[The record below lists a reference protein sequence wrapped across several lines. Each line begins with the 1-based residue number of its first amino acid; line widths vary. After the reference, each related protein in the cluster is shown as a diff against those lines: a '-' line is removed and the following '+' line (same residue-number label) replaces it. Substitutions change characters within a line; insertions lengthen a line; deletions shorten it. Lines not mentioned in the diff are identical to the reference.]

1 MNEIKKCSLAGISFT
16 MELDAYQALN
26 DYIDSLKRSYEG
38 DPDGEEIIADIE
50 ARIAELILSAQPTD
64 SIVCIPLVKNIIKQ
78 MGSPEEIDNE
88 KFDTTTEPYS
98 AETTDRNGN
107 PRIPRRLYR
116 DLQNRKLG
124 GVCSG
129 LANYFDLDPTWVRLV
144 FAIPIVIAIFGTI
157 RLFGNITIT
166 LPNISLLVGLS
177 YLIMWFTIPAASSAR
192 QKLEMNGERVTAR
205 NIRQATQAQA
215 PDVTERTILANIVVI
230 FGKILLIILK
240 IFAALILVGLVV
252 GAGVLGLVA
261 LAAIPM
267 LAFDLTTGLALICFF
282 AVVIIPICVLIYLAI
297 ALLIS
302 RRPNGRAILIVFL
315 IWLASLVTM
324 TISAIRS
331 SADFANSIENA
342 FDSVFQHDREI
353 LFEEFSDEEIN
364 AFREQIGQAPLPV
377 SATTTTSYTLG
388 ENTASTHYNTGMQ
401 ITFCGSPEVVDYA
414 DEHFEMDTS
423 GKEIRFTSSSGHR
436 ATITQNGI
444 KGSRVGFDIERE
456 ALGDEFSE
464 YAFTLPDGLKVHC
477 MIGPAIKS
485 DIITKDV
492 LEGIFGVTG
501 GVFSIAN
508 GILNIAGNILG
519 VAEDM
524 TGSIASSGDIV
535 YARKDI
541 ESARK
546 DIEEAREV
554 MRKAQKEA
562 REEIRKA
569 QKEMREAL
577 K

>member
-26 DYIDSLKRSYEG
+26 DYIDSLKRTYEG

-50 ARIAELILSAQPTD
+50 ARIAELILSAQPAD
-64 SIVCIPLVKNIIKQ
+64 AIVCIPLVKSIIKQ

-88 KFDTTTEPYS
+88 KFDATAEPYS

-129 LANYFDLDPTWVRLV
+129 LANYFDLDPTWIRLI
-144 FAIPIVIAIFGTI
+144 FAIPLVIAIFGTI
-157 RLFGNITIT
+157 RIFGNFTIT
-166 LPNISLLVGLS
+166 LPNISMLVGLS

-192 QKLEMNGERVTAR
+192 QKLEMNGERVTAH

-215 PDVTERTILANIVVI
+215 ADATERTILANIVII

-240 IFAALILVGLVV
+240 IIAAFILVGLVV
-252 GAGVLGLVA
+252 GAGVLTLVA
-261 LAAIPM
+261 IGAFPM
-267 LAFDLTTGLALICFF
+267 LAFDMNTGVALMSFF
-282 AVVIIPICVLIYLAI
+282 AVVIIPICVLIYLTI

-302 RRPNGRAILIVFL
+302 RRPNGKAILVIFL
-315 IWLASLVTM
+315 LWLASLVTM
-324 TISAIRS
+324 TISAIKS

-342 FDSVFQHDREI
+342 FDSVFKHDQDI
-353 LFEEFSDEEIN
+353 LFEEFSQDEIN
-364 AFREQIGQAPLPV
+364 EFRKQIGEEPFTFTT
-377 SATTTTSYTLG
+377 ATTSTSYTLG
-388 ENTASTHYNTGMQ
+388 QNKATTYYNNGMQ
-401 ITFCGSPEVVDYA
+401 ISLCGSPEVVDFI
-414 DEHFEMDTS
+414 DDNITLDVNNQ
-423 GKEIRFTSSSGHR
+423 EIRFTSSSGHR

-456 ALGDEFSE
+456 ALGVEFSE

-477 MIGPAIKS
+477 LIGPAIQN
-485 DIITKDV
+485 DIINKEV

-508 GILNIAGNILG
+508 GVLKTAGNILNLAG
-519 VAEDM
+519 
-524 TGSIASSGDIV
+524 GIIQIA
-535 YARKDI
+535 APADI
-541 ESARK
+541 ESARE
-546 DIEEAREV
+546 DI
-554 MRKAQKEA
+554 RKAQEDIREAQKEMQDA
-562 REEIRKA
+562 MKEA